1 MYIEK
6 LNIRLSKIL
15 KFGNKNGEAQVAFP
29 HYFIYNEYSL
39 NNIIM
44 PTIKNGIYQ
53 GIKTT
58 VIEDQQQI
66 MSSASLWFA
75 RGYALDDANAQGLS
89 HFFEHLWAGGDNEYN
104 KAKTLEEYGISSNA
118 YTTAYL
124 TYYYHIQEPIHLIP
138 SLQLLLSNFD
148 QELVSRDK
156 FEKEKKIISQEKKDS
171 ETDIERRTFE
181 NLFFGASLAQDVFG
195 NLDNI
200 SYEQYIEYT
209 QLHYTKNK
217 AHLIIIS
224 PDISSIILD
233 EDGIH
238 HSLSSQALIENISS
252 KNIMLNSS
260 EDNIKVVLN
269 YGLLGYFEYKDCA
282 SLALLRTALGNF
294 WTSILLQELRV
305 KRGLIYWVDTDY
317 YDYGSSYNI
326 VITYTINKDSL
337 IESLKIINS
346 ILHNFTQYITIEDIE
361 RFKTS
366 QISASKQYYSSIST
380 LTEFYGFLL
389 QYPEGI
395 IYTPDDYYNNIRTTS
410 HYELI
415 VLMQR
420 FISSPI
426 KALGIKGNL
435 SEEEWLEA
443 QKYI

>member
-1 MYIEK
+1 MP
-6 LNIRLSKIL
+6 NIKH
-15 KFGNKNGEAQVAFP
+15 GV
-29 HYFIYNEYSL
+29 
-39 NNIIM
+39 
-44 PTIKNGIYQ
+44 YQ

-66 MSSASLWFA
+66 MSSVSLWFS
-75 RGYALDDANAQGLS
+75 RGYALDDVNAQGLS
-89 HFFEHLWAGGDNEYN
+89 HFFEHLWAGGDDEYN
-104 KAKTLEEYGISSNA
+104 KAKILEEYGISSNA

-124 TYYYHIQEPIHLIP
+124 TYYYHIQEPIHLIS
-138 SLQLLLSNFD
+138 SLKLLLSNFD
-148 QELVSRDK
+148 QKPVSRDK
-156 FEKEKKIISQEKKDS
+156 FEKEKKIIAQEKKDS

-181 NLFFGASLAQDVFG
+181 NLFFGSSLAQDVFG
-195 NLDNI
+195 DLDNI

-209 QLHYTKNK
+209 QLHYTKDK
-217 AHLIIIS
+217 AHLVIIS

-233 EDGIH
+233 EDGSH

-252 KNIMLNSS
+252 KNIMLNAS

-269 YGLLGYFEYKDCA
+269 YGLLGSFEYKNCA

-305 KRGLIYWVDTDY
+305 KRGLIYWIDTDY

-326 VITYTINKDSL
+326 VITYTINKESL
-337 IESLKIINS
+337 IESLNIIHNV
-346 ILHNFTQYITIEDIE
+346 LQNFTQYITIEDIE

-366 QISASKQYYSSIST
+366 QISASKQYYSSIYA

-389 QYPEGI
+389 QYPAGI
-395 IYTPDDYYNNIRTTS
+395 IYIPDDYYNNIRTTS
-410 HYELI
+410 YDELI

-420 FISSPI
+420 FISSHI
-426 KALGIKGNL
+426 KSLGIKGNL
-435 SEEEWLEA
+435 SEEEWLEV

>member
-1 MYIEK
+1 
-6 LNIRLSKIL
+6 
-15 KFGNKNGEAQVAFP
+15 
-29 HYFIYNEYSL
+29 
-39 NNIIM
+39 
-44 PTIKNGIYQ
+44 
-53 GIKTT
+53 
-58 VIEDQQQI
+58 
-66 MSSASLWFA
+66 
-75 RGYALDDANAQGLS
+75 
-89 HFFEHLWAGGDNEYN
+89 
-104 KAKTLEEYGISSNA
+104 
-118 YTTAYL
+118 
-124 TYYYHIQEPIHLIP
+124 
-138 SLQLLLSNFD
+138 
-148 QELVSRDK
+148 
-156 FEKEKKIISQEKKDS
+156 
-171 ETDIERRTFE
+171 
-181 NLFFGASLAQDVFG
+181 
-195 NLDNI
+195 
-200 SYEQYIEYT
+200 
-209 QLHYTKNK
+209 
-217 AHLIIIS
+217 
-224 PDISSIILD
+224 
-233 EDGIH
+233 
-238 HSLSSQALIENISS
+238 
-252 KNIMLNSS
+252 MLNSS